1 MPSIQELRELTQKE
15 KIEGRERPW
24 GYASLQRGPSV
35 YLTWLLVRT
44 PITPNVI
51 TLVSIAC
58 GVAGS
63 IASAQ
68 VSWNAKMAGFV
79 LIYLNLLLDRVDGEV
94 ARYKHTYSLR
104 GIYLDE
110 LNHLFIPL
118 LFFFALAWGLAQTS
132 ASIPPLILILCGVA
146 AGFASILLRITHNL
160 SYQIFLKKYVKH
172 REFFPAGTDL
182 TSVATIRKEYSLAYP
197 MVKVFHQFQDFF
209 ITLLVFAIVLIV
221 ERLWSPYYFLYPYSS
236 YLLAI
241 YAVYLWLIVFENIA
255 KGLLTIEAR
264 MKELDRPD
272 NG

>member
-1 MPSIQELRELTQKE
+1 MPSIKELRELTQKE
-15 KIEGRERPW
+15 KIESRERPW

-44 PITPNVI
+44 PITPNMI

-58 GVAGS
+58 GAAGA
-63 IASAQ
+63 IASSG
-68 VSWNAKMAGFV
+68 VSWNAKITGLA

-94 ARYKHTYSLR
+94 ARYKHAYSLR

-110 LNHLFIPL
+110 LNHLFIPP

-132 ASIPPLILILCGVA
+132 ASIPPLILILCGIA
-146 AGFASILLRITHNL
+146 AGFASILLRMTHNL
-160 SYQIFLKKYVKH
+160 PYQIFLKKYIKH
-172 REFFPAGTDL
+172 RELFPASMAL
-182 TSVATIRKEYSLAYP
+182 PSIANIRKEYSLVYP
-197 MVKVFHQFQDFF
+197 MVKIFHQFQDFF
-209 ITLLVFAIVLIV
+209 ITVLAFSIVLIV
-221 ERLWSPYYFLYPYSS
+221 ERLWNPYYFLYPYSS

-255 KGLLTIEAR
+255 KGLLTIAAR